1 MASDLLSIGS
11 SGVLAQQKLLYTT
24 GNNISNVNTQGY
36 TRQRTD
42 LYTNVVSLGVG
53 MSQTNRLINSYAQRE
68 LWRDTSNVEFY
79 QAAYQQMY
87 NTDQLL
93 SSSANS
99 INTALSSYFSA
110 FDTANRSP
118 ASSSSREELLSQV
131 NGMVQRYQSLS
142 SSLDTQFQTINGT
155 IEGEVKSINSLLT
168 GINDLNQ
175 QIIKADKSSDGTTL
189 NIIDQR
195 DELIRQLSEKMD
207 VRTVSQANGSTLVN
221 LSTGQSLVLA
231 SGAATLAVTP
241 GDPDTRETGLQLKI
255 DNSTSSLKSSVGGSL
270 GGYFQARDELAPIQ
284 RQLGQQAVAFADA
297 MNSQN
302 KLGMTLANKLGSDIF
317 TLPTSSGLPD
327 SDNAGTGS
335 ISVSFMAGEGSNVTP
350 NDFEVRFT
358 SPTAFEV
365 YLLDDSGKASLL
377 TNGSTPP
384 SQFQMANYGIQFDV
398 SGVPV
403 AGDVITL
410 QPTRGAASGL
420 ATAIT
425 NTDDFAL
432 AAPVKVAAASS
443 NYGSGTIALS
453 GVYNTDASSGLNS
466 ASMKATAPQQ
476 VVIDSSGNY
485 AVYDGTGTL
494 IGTAPA
500 STKGQNLLANL
511 QNPLGGPLVYGDV
524 KSTPGFEFSV
534 SGTVKANDKFT
545 ISFNTS
551 GFTDN
556 YNGLAMANLQ
566 NQDLVRKGSS
576 TGTDNKQSFSEAYSA
591 TVADLGSTVKS
602 LKSSADA
609 AEAKQ
614 TQSLNTYNSSAGVN
628 LDEEAAN
635 LIRFQQA
642 YAASAQIVSA
652 AKTVF
657 DSLLS
662 AVR

>member
-24 GNNISNVNTQGY
+24 SNNISNVNTQGY

-53 MSQTNRLINSYAQRE
+53 MSQTSRLINSYAQRE
-68 LWRDTSNVEFY
+68 VWRDTSNVEYY

-87 NTDQLL
+87 STDQLL
-93 SSSANS
+93 SSSSNS
-99 INTALSSYFSA
+99 INTALSTYFSA
-110 FDTANRSP
+110 FETANNTP
-118 ASSSSREELLSQV
+118 ASGSGREELLSQV
-131 NGMVQRYQSLS
+131 NAMVERYQSLS
-142 SSLDTQFQTINGT
+142 GSLSTQYQTINGN
-155 IEGEVKSINSLLT
+155 IEGEVKSINTLLT

-175 QIIKADKSSDGTTL
+175 QILKADKSSDGTTL

-207 VRTVSQANGSTLVN
+207 VRTVAQDNGSTLVN

-231 SGAATLAVTP
+231 SGAATLAVTS
-241 GDPDTRETGLQLKI
+241 GNPDIRETGLQLQI
-255 DNSTSSLKSSVGGSL
+255 GNSTASLKTSVGGSL
-270 GGYFQARDELAPIQ
+270 GGYYLARDELAPIQ
-284 RQLGQQAVAFADA
+284 RELGQQAVAFADA

-302 KLGMTLANKLGSDIF
+302 KLGMTLNNKLGTDIF
-317 TLPTSSGLPD
+317 TLPTSAGLPD
-327 SDNAGTGS
+327 TNNTGTGS
-335 ISVSFMAGEGSNVTP
+335 INVSFMPGEGSNVTP

-358 SPTAFEV
+358 SATNFEV
-365 YLLDDSGKASLL
+365 YLLDDSGSASLL

-384 SQFQMANYGIQFDV
+384 SQFQMANYGIQLDI
-398 SGVPV
+398 SGTPA

-410 QPTRGAASGL
+410 QPTKGAASGL
-420 ATAIT
+420 AVAIT

-432 AAPVKVAAASS
+432 AAPVQGTAGTN
-443 NYGSGTIALS
+443 NYGSGTISLA
-453 GVYNTDASSGLNS
+453 GVYNTDTSSGLNS
-466 ASMKATAPQQ
+466 AGLKSTAPQQ

-500 STKGQNLLANL
+500 STKGQNLFANL
-511 QNPLGGPLVYGDV
+511 QNPLGGALVYTNVETD
-524 KSTPGFEFSV
+524 PGFDFNI
-534 SGTVKANDKFT
+534 SGSVKANDTFS
-545 ISFNTS
+545 IGFNTD

-556 YNGLAMANLQ
+556 HNGLAMANLQ

-576 TGTDNKQSFSEAYSA
+576 TGADNKQSFGEAYST
-591 TVADLGSTVKS
+591 TVSSLGSTVSS
-602 LKSSADA
+602 LKSSAAA

-614 TQSLNTYNSSAGVN
+614 TQSMNTYSSSAGVN

-635 LIRFQQA
+635 LIRFQQS
-642 YAASAQIVSA
+642 YAASAQIISA
-652 AKTVF
+652 AQTIF

-662 AVR
+662 SVR

>member
-24 GNNISNVNTQGY
+24 SNNISNVNTQGY

-110 FDTANRSP
+110 FDTANSSP

-142 SSLDTQFQTINGT
+142 SSLTTQSQTINST
-155 IEGEVKSINSLLT
+155 IEGEVKSINTLLT

-207 VRTVSQANGSTLVN
+207 VRTVSQTNGSTLVN

-231 SGAATLAVTP
+231 SGAATLSVTP
-241 GDPDTRETGLQLKI
+241 GDPDARETGLQLKI
-255 DNSTSSLKSSVGGSL
+255 DNSTSSLKTSVGGSL
-270 GGYFQARDELAPIQ
+270 GGNFQAREDLAPIQ
-284 RQLGQQAVAFADA
+284 RQLGQQAVALADA

-302 KLGMTLANKLGSDIF
+302 KLGMTLGNELGGDIF

-327 SDNAGTGS
+327 GDNTGTGS

-358 SPTAFEV
+358 SSTAFEV

-384 SQFQMANYGIQFDV
+384 SQFQMPDYGIQFDV
-398 SGVPV
+398 SGTP
-403 AGDVITL
+403 ASGDVITL
-410 QPTRGAASGL
+410 QPTKNAASGL
-420 ATAIT
+420 TTAIT

-432 AAPVKVAAASS
+432 AAPVKFTAESS
-443 NYGSGTIALS
+443 NYGTGTIALS
-453 GVYNTDASSGLNS
+453 GVYNTDASSGFNS
-466 ASMKATAPQQ
+466 SSLKSTAPQQ

-500 STKGQNLLANL
+500 STNGQNILANL
-511 QNPLGGPLVYGDV
+511 QNPLGGALVYGDV
-524 KSTPGFEFSV
+524 KTTPGFDFSV
-534 SGTVKANDKFT
+534 SGSVKANDKFD
-545 ISFNTS
+545 IGFNTS

-556 YNGLAMANLQ
+556 YNGLAMADLQ

-576 TGTDNKQSFSEAYSA
+576 LGTDNKQSFSEAYST

-614 TQSLNTYNSSAGVN
+614 TQSLDTYNSSAGVN

>member
-1 MASDLLSIGS
+1 MTTLHKYLAAAALAVMPLGA
-11 SGVLAQQKLLYTT
+11 LAQT
-24 GNNISNVNTQGY
+24 
-36 TRQRTD
+36 
-42 LYTNVVSLGVG
+42 
-53 MSQTNRLINSYAQRE
+53 
-68 LWRDTSNVEFY
+68 
-79 QAAYQQMY
+79 
-87 NTDQLL
+87 
-93 SSSANS
+93 
-99 INTALSSYFSA
+99 
-110 FDTANRSP
+110 
-118 ASSSSREELLSQV
+118 
-131 NGMVQRYQSLS
+131 
-142 SSLDTQFQTINGT
+142 
-155 IEGEVKSINSLLT
+155 
-168 GINDLNQ
+168 
-175 QIIKADKSSDGTTL
+175 
-189 NIIDQR
+189 
-195 DELIRQLSEKMD
+195 
-207 VRTVSQANGSTLVN
+207 NGSTLVN

-270 GGYFQARDELAPIQ
+270 GGYLQARNELAPIQ

-327 SDNAGTGS
+327 SDNTGTGS

-358 SPTAFEV
+358 SPTAFDV
-365 YLLDDSGKASLL
+365 YLLDDSGNASLL

-398 SGVPV
+398 SGAPV

-410 QPTRGAASGL
+410 QPTKDAASGL
-420 ATAIT
+420 AAAIT

-453 GVYNTDASSGLNS
+453 GVYNTDASSGFNS
-466 ASMKATAPQQ
+466 SSLKATTPQQ

-524 KSTPGFEFSV
+524 KTTPGFEFSV
-534 SGTVKANDKFT
+534 SGSVKANDKFT

-576 TGTDNKQSFSEAYSA
+576 LGTDNKQSFGEAYSA

-614 TQSLNTYNSSAGVN
+614 TQSLDAYNSSAGVN